1 MTKIETVW
9 CQLLFDVLERDETHF
24 QQQKLADV
32 LSISTS
38 TVNHAL
44 RDLRRMGAVQVGGDG
59 GVIIDPEKILM
70 HWASYRDLS
79 RDVVATM
86 KLADSVL
93 EVEGLLPPGSVL
105 GGYSAVRHWY
115 GEAPADYTTV
125 HAYHRDP
132 MAIQSRFAEASSG
145 DTTLVVL
152 KLPAIL
158 PTRAETTSL
167 AHTFVDLWNLPDWM
181 AKDFVRRVKEE
192 IDGLL
197 QG

>member
-9 CQLLFDVLERDETHF
+9 CQLLFDVLERGETHF
-24 QQQKLADV
+24 QQQKLAEA

-38 TVNHAL
+38 TVHHAL

-59 GVIIDPEKILM
+59 GVVIDPEKILM
-70 HWASYRDLS
+70 HWASHRDLS
-79 RDVVATM
+79 RDIVSIVT
-86 KLADSVL
+86 LPEPVL
-93 EVEGLLPPGSVL
+93 EVEGLLPPGSIL

-125 HAYHRDP
+125 HVYHRDP
-132 MAIQSRFAEASSG
+132 RVVEARFAGAPSG
-145 DTTLVVL
+145 DTILVVL
-152 KLPAIL
+152 KSPPLV
-158 PTRAETTSL
+158 PTRPETTSL

-197 QG
+197 SG